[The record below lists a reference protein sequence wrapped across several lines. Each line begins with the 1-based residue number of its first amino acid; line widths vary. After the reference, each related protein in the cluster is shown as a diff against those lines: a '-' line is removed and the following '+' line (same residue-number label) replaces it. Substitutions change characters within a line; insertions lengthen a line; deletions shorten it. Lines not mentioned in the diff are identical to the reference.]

1 MEDRALI
8 TAFDLETRTLY
19 VSGSVDELSGVHLRD
34 DITKYSA
41 DHTEDLTVDLVDV
54 DLLPSVGVGVLAV
67 AIRQAESNGATIEL
81 VARKETIV
89 QRVLTICG
97 MPFRER

>member
-1 MEDRALI
+1 MEDRARV
-8 TAFDLETRTLY
+8 TAFDLEGRTLY
-19 VSGSVDELSGVHLRD
+19 VSGTIDELSAVHLRD
-34 DITKYSA
+34 DITKYSS
-41 DHTEDLTVDLVDV
+41 DHTENLTVDLVDV

-67 AIRQAESNGATIEL
+67 AIRQAEGNGAAIEL

-89 QRVLTICG
+89 QRVLNICG